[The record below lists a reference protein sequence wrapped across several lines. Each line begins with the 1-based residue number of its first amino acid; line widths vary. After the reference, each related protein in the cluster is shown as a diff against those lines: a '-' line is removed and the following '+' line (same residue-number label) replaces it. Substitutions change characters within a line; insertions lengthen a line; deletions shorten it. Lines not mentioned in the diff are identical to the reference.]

1 MCYFFNI
8 KYEFDKQDILQALE
22 NVQKGYICVADG
34 VVMSTANRDNNYL
47 NAVNGGL
54 FSICDSS
61 WVPLYIKAIYG
72 ISYEQYCGADI
83 FKDIVSS
90 RKYRMLFMGTHKKTL
105 DALKI
110 KLIDLNPNV
119 KDMSFIELPF
129 CNVDEQ
135 FMSKLLPHL
144 EKGVMIGVGAVFK
157 FFSGTEETRCPNWMR
172 KLHLEFIYRIMQNPR
187 KQLKRC
193 YWILATLPKII
204 MEEIKKKKLNTQQWT
219 KTESLYGR

>member
-1 MCYFFNI
+1 
-8 KYEFDKQDILQALE
+8 
-22 NVQKGYICVADG
+22 
-34 VVMSTANRDNNYL
+34 
-47 NAVNGGL
+47 
-54 FSICDSS
+54 
-61 WVPLYIKAIYG
+61 
-72 ISYEQYCGADI
+72 
-83 FKDIVSS
+83 
-90 RKYRMLFMGTHKKTL
+90 MGTHKKTL

-129 CNVDEQ
+129 CNVDDFDYPEIARMIEEDGAKIIWIALGAPKQEQ